1 MYSFKKNEGEV
12 AATIVIHGC
21 DNEEEITEKINKLK
35 ENLNTGRY
43 TIKLN
48 SASHGSILLYIS
60 IQTKMLKYRKSILA
74 EVTGFIEDILDVS
87 EVKVDATATVRLFD
101 VILDKGIY
109 PDTTTHEL
117 NLNLI
122 NAEDVK

>member
-1 MYSFKKNEGEV
+1 M
-12 AATIVIHGC
+12 
-21 DNEEEITEKINKLK
+21 
-35 ENLNTGRY
+35 NTGRY

-48 SASHGSILLYIS
+48 SASYGSILLYIS

-74 EVTGFIEDILDVS
+74 EVTGFIEDILDLS
-87 EVKVDATATVRLFD
+87 GVDDDVTATLRLFD

-117 NLNLI
+117 
-122 NAEDVK
+122 